1 MIEDAPLETEKQE
14 EFSATRAMVAPIA
27 TLGLGCVGFYMFAKD
42 WAYFENGQTG
52 LIACFLAG
60 LVGSFFAFSRKKF
73 FFAVLAVALC
83 GAALFASQ
91 KKYEWRRDYLE
102 KGASGNPFVL
112 EPYITAYPPYE
123 EYLLASWLGK
133 PDWVRFAQ
141 DCIEPENEP
150 EKVCSSISAI
160 LQKYNIDVTATLN
173 AYRNK
178 MAQTAQKIVD
188 GKITKK
194 IDYMNCLSSKQ
205 CAEVPL
211 LPPDVDADMIDPE
224 SDDFLQI
231 RKPFWQLVND
241 KTITPEICAWISLC
255 RSLGKTGA
263 LDPGQIQGQTSKQ
276 AQTQNQKK

>member
-1 MIEDAPLETEKQE
+1 MIEDDSLETGKQDG
-14 EFSATRAMVAPIA
+14 FSAARAMAAPIA
-27 TLGLGCVGFYMFAKD
+27 TLGLGCVGFYLFARD

-60 LVGSFFAFSRKKF
+60 LVGFFFAFARKKIF
-73 FFAVLAVALC
+73 FIVLAVALC

-91 KKYEWRRDYLE
+91 KKYEWRRNYLE
-102 KGASGNPFVL
+102 KARSGTPFVL

-133 PDWVRFAQ
+133 PDWVRFAH
-141 DCIEPENEP
+141 DCIEPEEEP
-150 EKVCSSISAI
+150 AKACGDLSAI
-160 LQKYNIDVTATLN
+160 RLKYNIDIMAALN
-173 AYRNK
+173 TYRNK

-241 KTITPEICAWISLC
+241 KSITPEICAWIGLC
-255 RSLGKTGA
+255 RALGKTGA
-263 LDPGQIQGQTSKQ
+263 LDPGQVQGQKQ
-276 AQTQNQKK
+276 ASNQVQKK